1 MMKISNNGV
10 AIIKTFEGLRL
21 SAYTDSAGVWTIGYG
36 STRYQNGKVIK
47 PNDKLANEQQADILF
62 RNTLNQYEN
71 AVTDFVKITLTQ
83 NQFDALVSFTYN
95 VGIYALKDSSLLQKL
110 NKGDYASVAEA
121 FLPWDKIT
129 DPKTGKKIALDTLT
143 KRRQKERDLFLTS

>member
-10 AIIKTFEGLRL
+10 AIIQTFEGLRL

-47 PNDKLANEQQADILF
+47 PNDKLTNEQQADILF

-110 NKGDYASVAEA
+110 NKGDYASAAEA

>member
-110 NKGDYASVAEA
+110 NKGDYASAAEA

>member
-10 AIIKTFEGLRL
+10 AIIQTFEGLRL

-47 PNDKLANEQQADILF
+47 PNDKLTNEQQADILF
-62 RNTLNQYEN
+62 RNTLNQSEN

-110 NKGDYASVAEA
+110 NKGDYASAAEA

-143 KRRQKERDLFLTS
+143 KRRKKERDLFLTS